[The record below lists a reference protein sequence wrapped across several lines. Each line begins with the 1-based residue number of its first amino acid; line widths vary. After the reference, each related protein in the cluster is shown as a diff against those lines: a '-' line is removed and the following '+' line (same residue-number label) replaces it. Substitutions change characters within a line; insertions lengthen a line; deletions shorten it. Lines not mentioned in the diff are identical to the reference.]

1 MGYLLVTRNVQFSE
15 QFLMTYR
22 TSRRAHR
29 AARSS
34 STPAA
39 ATAAIR
45 PTSAEPKDIFV
56 PDDAGLDYY
65 GMDDPLRRYPNRTGR
80 RTVIPE
86 GYGFSRS
93 EASAGHP
100 LTFRV
105 AHALALLS
113 PDCDHAT
120 WKERR
125 LLPLAHAAR
134 RYPEFA
140 SDFLYLAKRWSSGA
154 LMRKAAA
161 YWDTPDPDTGATR
174 RAVFADLWVSISMRR
189 HLARD
194 HCIGTI
200 YFDAEEVALKTGH
213 AIDIDVE
220 YDQLA
225 YYFADWRFQRDDP
238 DDHA

>member
-1 MGYLLVTRNVQFSE
+1 
-15 QFLMTYR
+15 MTHR
-22 TSRRAHR
+22 TSSRARRP
-29 AARSS
+29 ARSS

-39 ATAAIR
+39 D
-45 PTSAEPKDIFV
+45 TSATRPNSAKHKDIFV
-56 PDDAGLDYY
+56 PNDAGADYY
-65 GMDDPLRRYPNRTGR
+65 GIDDPLRCYPNRTGL

-93 EASAGHP
+93 EACAGHP
-100 LTFRV
+100 FTFRV

-113 PDCDHAT
+113 PDCDHHT

-140 SDFLYLAKRWSSGA
+140 SDFLYLAKHWSSGA
-154 LMRKAAA
+154 LMRRAGA
-161 YWDTPDPDTGATR
+161 YWDTPDPATGKTR
-174 RAVFADLWVSISMRR
+174 RAVFGELWVSMTMRR
-189 HLARD
+189 ELASD

-200 YFDAEEVALKTGH
+200 YFDAEEVALKTGP
-213 AIDIDVE
+213 ASDIDVE
-220 YDQLA
+220 YDRLA
-225 YYFADWRFQRDDP
+225 FYFADWRYQRDEL